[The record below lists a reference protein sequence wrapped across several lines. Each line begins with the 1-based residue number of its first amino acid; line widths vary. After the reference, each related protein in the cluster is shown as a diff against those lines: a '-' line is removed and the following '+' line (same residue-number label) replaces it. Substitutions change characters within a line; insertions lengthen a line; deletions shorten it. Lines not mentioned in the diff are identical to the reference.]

1 MSAQPSVVALPSS
14 ADAYIRHGWKIC
26 HIPEGTK
33 GPQQAGWNKI
43 ENALTEA
50 PQHGGV
56 GLMHSYSGT
65 CALDIDD
72 FEGAKAWLQERGIN
86 MIGLFGAADAVAIDS
101 GNAGHA
107 KLLFALPVPLPTKK
121 IVVNGKT
128 ILEFRCGSA
137 NGLTMQDLIPPSRH
151 PSGTVYR
158 WVGRGNWQQLPTI
171 PDDLFR
177 VWGELLARDADR
189 SIKTEGNAA
198 PTSIDEMRSALFAI
212 PPDCGRKPWV
222 ECGMALASV
231 QTEDPDQLFGLWD
244 EWSQGA
250 PAKYPG
256 HAEMVKQ
263 WRSFKPLPTGIG
275 IGTLF
280 FHAALCQWRR
290 PAPDVSQLFAPIDS
304 DGRAVEDIS
313 ADLSLKARM
322 PINDPSL
329 WPPILVARANELAV
343 EVGADPIVSL
353 MAGLMAVSGAAHK
366 QSALV
371 INPSWKVP
379 PTLWAMTIGNPS
391 DKKTPASKPLFAPL
405 RKLESEDR
413 KRYEQEMLN
422 WIGKEARHA
431 ADMKAFRDWQQSP
444 EAHMPNAVPPTV
456 MGLPPKPE
464 PLRLVL
470 TDATTQKVVGMSEHR
485 PRGFL
490 LYMDEMARWLSK
502 LSDPRH
508 SDDRG
513 CWIQGYETGP
523 YSMDRMGAGSIRVEN
538 MALSIYGN
546 CQPTVF
552 RQNVQGA
559 SSDGILQRFMPVV
572 LNPIHNKMW
581 QEAVPAFMSSENAY
595 EQLIRRTYATPAVD
609 YTLSAGAMTVFRSFC
624 EWALKFCRNS
634 RILDESIPYQTA
646 LGKMEGNCARMM
658 LLFHLIESPYELE
671 VAEDVAFRVTQ
682 LFKTFFVPSLR
693 YTFLE
698 VGRQQDPTA
707 EIVFNTVLQWA
718 SSRPTVTLSELRVE
732 VKDKS
737 DRKDYPPAQLDLMIR
752 ATMDEM
758 ATMNYV
764 ALFQD
769 HPRYPSWTI
778 NPAMAEL
785 FADKRRQI
793 ILARQEAIDSLN
805 RKVREQKGES
815 ARGCA
820 NAIGFTEE
828 MRGGNQ

>member
-1 MSAQPSVVALPSS
+1 MIAS
-14 ADAYIRHGWKIC
+14 YIQHGWKLC
-26 HIPEGTK
+26 HVPEGTK
-33 GPQQAGWNKI
+33 GPQQAGWNKP

-72 FEGAKAWLQERGIN
+72 YDAATVWLKERGIN
-86 MIGLFGAADAVAIDS
+86 LHALFAAADAVAIDS
-101 GNAGHA
+101 GNPGHG
-107 KLLFALPVPLPTKK
+107 KLLFLSPVPLPTKK
-121 IVVNGKT
+121 IVVDGKN
-128 ILEFRCGSA
+128 ILEFRCASVSGSS
-137 NGLTMQDLIPPSRH
+137 MQDVLPPSRH
-151 PSGTVYR
+151 PSGTTYQ
-158 WVGRGNWQQLPTI
+158 WTGAGNWQQLPEL
-171 PDDLFR
+171 PN
-177 VWGELLARDADR
+177 ELLLVWNDLLAKDAER
-189 SIKTEGNAA
+189 NIKTEANAA

-212 PPDCGRKPWV
+212 NPNCDRKPWI

-231 QTEDPDQLFGLWD
+231 QTEDPNQLFNLWD
-244 EWSQGA
+244 EWSQGS
-250 PAKYPG
+250 PSKYPG
-256 HAEMVKQ
+256 RAEMRSQ
-263 WRSFKPLPTGIG
+263 WKSFKPLPNGIG

-290 PAPDVSQLFAPIDS
+290 PAPDVSQLFAPI
-304 DGRAVEDIS
+304 EDEVRS
-313 ADLSLKARM
+313 AEEVVGDLSLKARL
-322 PINDPSL
+322 PTNDPSL
-329 WPPILVARANELAV
+329 WPAILVARANELAV

-353 MAGLMAVSGAAHK
+353 MAGLSAVSGAAHK
-366 QSALV
+366 QSVLK

-379 PTLWAMTIGNPS
+379 PTIWTMTIGQPA

-413 KRYEQEMLN
+413 RRYEEEMLL

-470 TDATTQKVVGMSEHR
+470 TDATTQKVVSMAEHR

-490 LYMDEMARWLSK
+490 LHLDEMARWLTK
-502 LSDPRH
+502 LNDTRN

-513 CWIQGYETGP
+513 CWIQGFETGP
-523 YSMDRMGAGSIRVEN
+523 YSMDRMGIGSIRVEN
-538 MALSIYGN
+538 MALSMYGN
-546 CQPTVF
+546 CQPAVF
-552 RQNVQGA
+552 RQNLQA
-559 SSDGILQRFMPVV
+559 SSTDGIIQRFMPVV

-581 QEAVPAFMSSENAY
+581 QEAVPSFMSSENSY
-595 EQLIRRTYATPAVD
+595 EQLIRRVYAAPAFEYV
-609 YTLSAGAMTVFRSFC
+609 LSPGAMNVFRSFC
-624 EWALKFCRNS
+624 EWALKFRANS

-646 LGKMEGNCARMM
+646 LGKMEGNCSRVM
-658 LLFHLIESPYELE
+658 LLFHMIESPYDLE
-671 VAEDVAFRVTQ
+671 ISEDVAFRVTQ
-682 LFKTFFVPSLR
+682 LFKTFFIPSMR
-693 YTFLE
+693 YTYLE
-698 VGRQQDPTA
+698 VGKQQDQTA
-707 EIVFNTVLQWA
+707 DIVFNTVLQWA
-718 SSRPTVTLSELRVE
+718 SSKATVTLSELRVE

-737 DRKDYPPAQLDLMIR
+737 DRKDVLPSQLDMMIR

-778 NPAMAEL
+778 NPAMADL
-785 FADKRRQI
+785 FAEKRRQI
-793 ILARQEAIDSLN
+793 ILARQESIDRLKSNLKKDRPN
-805 RKVREQKGES
+805 AKGC
-815 ARGCA
+815 G
-820 NAIGFTEE
+820 NAIGFDDS
-828 MRGGNQ
+828 MREQNQ